1 MAGRLCGSDKGL
13 SDERLVGGLA
23 GRYAAALFELADDAK
38 KLDQVAEDLSS
49 LKAMIEQSEDLQHLI
64 RSPLYGRDQ
73 LRGAMEGILAKAGVD
88 DLTRRFVLVVTE
100 NRRLFAVPQIID
112 AFLAE
117 LARRRG
123 EVTAKVTAA
132 RALSDEQ
139 QGALADALHKVAGGK
154 VKIDLKV
161 DPDLLGGLVVQL
173 GSRMIDT
180 SLKSKL
186 ERLQLAMK
194 GVG

>member
-1 MAGRLCGSDKGL
+1 M
-13 SDERLVGGLA
+13 GGLA
-23 GRYAAALFELADDAK
+23 GRYATALFELADEAK
-38 KLDQVAEDLSS
+38 KLDRVADDLSS
-49 LKAMIEQSEDLQHLI
+49 LKEMIEQSEDLQSLV

-73 LRGAMEGILAKAGVD
+73 LRAAMDGILARTDVD

-100 NRRLFAVPQIID
+100 NRRLFTLPQIIN
-112 AFLAE
+112 AYLAE

-132 RALSDEQ
+132 RELTSDQ
-139 QGALADALHKVAGGK
+139 QTALADALHKVAGGR

-161 DPDLLGGLVVQL
+161 DPELLGGLVVQL